1 MKGWTVTIGLAGLLG
16 SQVAS
21 AAIYT
26 EEPDPA
32 YEALS
37 QAAYCMNHFLY
48 RTSSHIAYQ
57 PAQEAQRALVTQ
69 LSSLHDTVKISEAIR
84 LAFYAA
90 SLPRKDDSIPP
101 HCWQFIP
108 KDQRIDETQMQYF
121 LKHGAI
127 KP

>member
-1 MKGWTVTIGLAGLLG
+1 MKAGIAAIGLAGLLG

-26 EEPDPA
+26 EVPDPE

-37 QAAYCMNHFLY
+37 QSAYCMNHFLY
-48 RTSSHIAYQ
+48 RTSSHISYQ
-57 PAQEAQRALVTQ
+57 AAQEAQTALVTQ
-69 LSSLHDTVKISEAIR
+69 LNLLHDTVKVAEAIS

-90 SLPRKDDSIPP
+90 SLPRKDDSVPP

-108 KDQRIDETQMQYF
+108 KDHSMDETQMQYF
-121 LKHGAI
+121 LKHSAI

>member
-1 MKGWTVTIGLAGLLG
+1 MKAWTAAIGFAGLLG
-16 SQVAS
+16 SQMAS
-21 AAIYT
+21 AVIFT

-37 QAAYCMNHFLY
+37 QSAYCMNHFLY
-48 RTSSHIAYQ
+48 RTSSHISYQ
-57 PAQEAQRALVTQ
+57 AAHEAQTALVTQ
-69 LSSLHDTVKISEAIR
+69 LNSLHDTVKVAEAIR

-90 SLPRKDDSIPP
+90 SLPRKDDSVPP

-108 KDQRIDETQMQYF
+108 KDHNMDETQMQYF